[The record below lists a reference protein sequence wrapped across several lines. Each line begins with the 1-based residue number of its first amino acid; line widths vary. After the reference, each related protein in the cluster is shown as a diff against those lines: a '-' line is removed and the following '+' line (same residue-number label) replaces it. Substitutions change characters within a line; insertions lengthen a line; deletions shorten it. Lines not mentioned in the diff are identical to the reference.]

1 MTSRRLKILCGAVV
15 YSGMAIETLNPKPK
29 ILAARDA
36 LLPEDSFYLALEA
49 AAQGRFGDDPGR
61 YFKGRG
67 LGAEVRKFFRGRRA
81 RDGPLFSRR
90 APVDGSRF
98 WGGVVARML

>member
-1 MTSRRLKILCGAVV
+1 MMISRRLKILCGAVV

-61 YFKGRG
+61 YFKGWGSKNSFAGGGRG
-67 LGAEVRKFFRGRRA
+67 T
-81 RDGPLFSRR
+81 
-90 APVDGSRF
+90 APCSPDEPRWMVPGSGEE
-98 WGGVVARML
+98 WWPEC

>member
-36 LLPEDSFYLALEA
+36 PLPEDSFYLALEA

-61 YFKGRG
+61 RWELRPGPGTQWIRSPRAHRLRPPG
-67 LGAEVRKFFRGRRA
+67 LGPRPGER
-81 RDGPLFSRR
+81 
-90 APVDGSRF
+90 
-98 WGGVVARML
+98 